1 MPEWYTGILERIFYM
16 KPKELSDSNIQA
28 FISEA
33 ASPVLLTF
41 YSPWSKP
48 ARTMLPVLEELSVAY
63 DGMVRFGVIDADVA
77 RTALNT
83 YGVLNL
89 PTYLLIKG
97 RREADRFIGLLSK
110 EKLTERI
117 EHSLQD
123 MT

>member
-1 MPEWYTGILERIFYM
+1 M
-16 KPKELSDSNIQA
+16 KPKELNDSNIQG
-28 FISEA
+28 FINEA
-33 ASPVLLTF
+33 SSPVLLTF
-41 YSPWSKP
+41 YSTWSKP
-48 ARTMLPVLEELSVAY
+48 ARTMLPVLEELSVTY
-63 DGMVRFGVIDADVA
+63 DGMIRFGNIDADVA

-123 MT
+123 MS